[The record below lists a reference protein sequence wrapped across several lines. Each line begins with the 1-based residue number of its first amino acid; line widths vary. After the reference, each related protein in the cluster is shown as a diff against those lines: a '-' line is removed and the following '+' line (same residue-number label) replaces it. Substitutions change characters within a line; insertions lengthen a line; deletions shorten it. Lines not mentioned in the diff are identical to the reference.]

1 MDEKIVQEI
10 LDELFA
16 TLEALET
23 QSTAILQFLK
33 DKGIANEEELASHLE
48 QAGKR
53 SSVRWLAVRV
63 RINYLLSSATE
74 AAEQDAKKE
83 PPKPTESRQEAKSA
97 TKELGGTEAATG
109 AEQVAANGKPE
120 ADELG
125 ASVEKDRNQPSEANN
140 LPSKNAAENVA

>member
-83 PPKPTESRQEAKSA
+83 SPKPTESRQEAKSA

-109 AEQVAANGKPE
+109 AEQVAANGKPKR
-120 ADELG
+120 DELG